1 MTVKE
6 FLRPFIF
13 IPYSV
18 EFYEDGSLLNGATIS
33 EVSDWN
39 VDYVRGIYYS
49 IIEPTIGDKDFLAL
63 RPRQYEVVL
72 ELEVIRKEQEN
83 D

>member
-6 FLRPFIF
+6 FLRPFLF

-18 EFYEDGSLLNGATIS
+18 EFYEEGSLLNGASIS
-33 EVSDWN
+33 EVSDWSI
-39 VDYVRGIYYS
+39 DYVRGVYYKVY
-49 IIEPTIGDKDFLAL
+49 EPSIGDKDFAYI
-63 RPRQYEVVL
+63 RPRKFEVVL
-72 ELEVIRKEQEN
+72 ALEIIRKEQKN